1 MANSCMLHKAAPLV
15 PTAKPG
21 TGGGG
26 EVYLP
31 KTRCIR
37 WAVPTTTTVEK
48 RLIQKFLRVLGHF
61 YQFTLSTQGKIGQ
74 FDKGWGLLGVER
86 PWRSPSLPRGTA
98 VFAFIL
104 TEISLMPCPYRKWR
118 SPDRITFAI
127 AER

>member
-1 MANSCMLHKAAPLV
+1 MQHIAAPLV

-48 RLIQKFLRVLGHF
+48 RLIQKFLRV
-61 YQFTLSTQGKIGQ
+61 FTLSTQGKIGQ

-86 PWRSPSLPRGTA
+86 PSRSPSLPRGTA
-98 VFAFIL
+98 LFTL
-104 TEISLMPCPYRKWR
+104 SSLMPCPYRKWR
-118 SPDRITFAI
+118 SPFAWTLTI
-127 AER
+127 PSALVMILASLL